1 MHVLVVCKENWDT
14 LAEIPFILKRGGC
27 IVDVFCSNQ
36 SWLLTNRFYDNW
48 IERKPSQ
55 EFYIPQL
62 IELVEASDYDW
73 VVLGDDVIIK
83 QLNEINLSPELFSK
97 LLPITAMEYRS
108 ILSSKIGLSNFCL
121 NTGIQTPRYHL
132 YNNESDLEQIKF
144 GLNFPV
150 INKIDFS
157 WGGAN
162 MFVSKDFE
170 SFKRTLHNIPQNQN
184 IMIQEFVLGE
194 EVPVEALFF
203 KGELLVYMTSR
214 ILQFDK
220 GPFTLSTR
228 RLYYKNEEVKPLL
241 EELGKKLGI
250 TGFANIAYMKEYE
263 TAIYKLIEV
272 DIRPNSWMAYGRFCG
287 NDFSAAIKKF
297 VTVDTSKMENKSW
310 NSKTNF
316 EIALFY
322 KDMRRCFWQKDYRG
336 IFRWILNF
344 QGYWRY
350 IPFYDA
356 KLTKIIFQNLWK
368 IISYKIKKI
377 FFKNKEVD
385 FS

>member
-1 MHVLVVCKENWDT
+1 MCW
-14 LAEIPFILKRGGC
+14 
-27 IVDVFCSNQ
+27 
-36 SWLLTNRFYDNW
+36 
-48 IERKPSQ
+48 RKGVS
-55 EFYIPQL
+55 FAGIYK
-62 IELVEASDYDW
+62 LVEASDYDW

>member
-150 INKIDFS
+150 INKIDRIRYYKRKGFL
-157 WGGAN
+157 N
-162 MFVSKDFE
+162 RCKDGEFDE
-170 SFKRTLHNIPQNQN
+170 SF
-184 IMIQEFVLGE
+184 V
-194 EVPVEALFF
+194 
-203 KGELLVYMTSR
+203 
-214 ILQFDK
+214 
-220 GPFTLSTR
+220 
-228 RLYYKNEEVKPLL
+228 VKHH
-241 EELGKKLGI
+241 
-250 TGFANIAYMKEYE
+250 
-263 TAIYKLIEV
+263 
-272 DIRPNSWMAYGRFCG
+272 
-287 NDFSAAIKKF
+287 
-297 VTVDTSKMENKSW
+297 
-310 NSKTNF
+310 
-316 EIALFY
+316 
-322 KDMRRCFWQKDYRG
+322 
-336 IFRWILNF
+336 
-344 QGYWRY
+344 
-350 IPFYDA
+350 
-356 KLTKIIFQNLWK
+356 
-368 IISYKIKKI
+368 
-377 FFKNKEVD
+377 
-385 FS
+385 

>member
-121 NTGIQTPRYHL
+121 NTGIQTPRVHL

-250 TGFANIAYMKEYE
+250 TGFANIAYMKENE